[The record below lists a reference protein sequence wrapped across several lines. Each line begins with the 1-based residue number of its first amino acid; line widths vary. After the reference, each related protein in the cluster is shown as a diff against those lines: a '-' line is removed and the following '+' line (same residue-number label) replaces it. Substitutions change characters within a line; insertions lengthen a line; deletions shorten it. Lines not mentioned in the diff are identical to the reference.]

1 MLLSSFEKLKLWMDT
16 GKNIFRDPYL
26 KKARALH
33 QQEFLKKTTRT
44 EIINYLVQ
52 QTKAEKYLEIG
63 VRNPDHNFNKINCAH
78 KYSVDPGVEYELNP
92 VDFKMTSDD
101 FFTALDN
108 GHLKLEKNIKFDVIF
123 IDGLHISNQV
133 DRDISNALNHIS
145 DNGFIILHDCNPPTE
160 FHARE
165 VFSFH
170 NTPAADTWNGT
181 TWKAFYKYRC
191 NRNVSSACIDTDW
204 GIGVITKKT
213 IFNYLE
219 LDHNPFYEYLI
230 LEEHRKE
237 MLNLMDYESFK
248 KAVEKKD

>member
-1 MLLSSFEKLKLWMDT
+1 MVIIITDLFLEIANGIHFKKSNSMLLSNFEKVKLWLNT
-16 GKNIFRDPYL
+16 GRNIFRDPYL

-33 QQEFLKKTTRT
+33 QQEFSKKTTRT
-44 EIINYLVQ
+44 EIINYLIQ
-52 QTKAEKYLEIG
+52 QTNAEKYLEIG
-63 VRNPDHNFNKINCAH
+63 VRNPDDNFNKVNCSN

-101 FFTALDN
+101 FFIALGN
-108 GHLKLEKNIKFDVIF
+108 GNLKLDKNIQFDIIF

-133 DRDISNALNHIS
+133 DRDISSALNHIS

-181 TWKAFYKYRC
+181 TWKAFCKYRFYE
-191 NRNVSSACIDTDW
+191 NLSLACLDTDW
-204 GIGVITKKT
+204 GIGVITKKQ
-213 IFNYLE
+213 IFN
-219 LDHNPFYEYLI
+219 N
-230 LEEHRKE
+230 
-237 MLNLMDYESFK
+237 
-248 KAVEKKD
+248 